1 MGTLMA
7 HTGWTVIHEKMG
19 WRMYYCIYQKY
30 RYVLLSTWKTYGAH
44 LQKIVSSELD
54 VNYNYM

>member
-1 MGTLMA
+1 MA